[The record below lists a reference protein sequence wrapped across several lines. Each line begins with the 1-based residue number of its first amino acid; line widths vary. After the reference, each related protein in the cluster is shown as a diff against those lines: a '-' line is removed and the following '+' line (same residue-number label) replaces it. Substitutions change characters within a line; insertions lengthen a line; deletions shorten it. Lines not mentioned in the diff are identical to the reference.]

1 MHLVSLVGHCSENKK
16 RIIVHDLDR
25 PRFSWRQKLEIFIGA
40 ARGLHYIHTDSA
52 RAIIHRDVKFANIL
66 FDEDF
71 MDKVSEFGLPRS

>member
-25 PRFSWRQKLEIFIGA
+25 PRFSWRQKLEICIGA